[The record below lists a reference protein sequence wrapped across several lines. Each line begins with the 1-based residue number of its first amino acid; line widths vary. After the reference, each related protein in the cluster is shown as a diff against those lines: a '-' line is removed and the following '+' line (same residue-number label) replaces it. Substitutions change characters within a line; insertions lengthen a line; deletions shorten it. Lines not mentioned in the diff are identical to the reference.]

1 MTAASSILLYCALI
15 LSSVLFKAF
24 GQNEFLFTPVRGW
37 NSYDSFSW
45 IINEEEFL
53 ANAEVVSSKLRA
65 FGYEYVVID
74 FLWYRKNVNGSSVDS
89 YGYDSIDEWGR
100 LVPDPER
107 WPSSTNGQGFQQVSQ
122 KVHEMGLKFGIHLMG
137 GISVE
142 SVNNN
147 KTILDVT
154 TGLPYEEGGKIWYA
168 GDIGLTD
175 MRCAWMKNGFMRVNT
190 DLRAGRAFLRSL
202 YQQYADWG
210 VDFVKLDCV
219 FGDDLDRKQII
230 AISEILKDLD
240 RPMLISLSPGTNVN
254 VSMAE
259 GIKEYVDMYRIT
271 GDVWDN
277 WNDIATHFD
286 VARNFAA
293 AKEIGA
299 KGLHGNSWPDL
310 DMLPLGLITDPGVR
324 QGPHR
329 RSKLTLDEQRT
340 MLTLWS
346 MAKSPL
352 MFGGDTR
359 QLDDLTFN
367 LITNP
372 TLLEINSNSANN
384 AEFPHVFS
392 GKISSIMHLPDSRS
406 DLERQLQKNKP
417 EKIMMGLT
425 AMKADEAKLHS
436 DVRSWIATGK
446 RGEIYLSFFNLNP
459 FSTRISAN
467 IGDLFKAVS
476 GSFQTY
482 RSCDCYEVWTGKD
495 FGAVEGAISI
505 AISSHGCA
513 LFILNCKP

>member
-1 MTAASSILLYCALI
+1 MTGISAYYLKLLVKTSFSHQSEVEL
-15 LSSVLFKAF
+15 
-24 GQNEFLFTPVRGW
+24 
-37 NSYDSFSW
+37 YDSFSW

-53 ANAEVVSSKLRA
+53 ANAEVVCSKLRA

-210 VDFVKLDCV
+210 VDF
-219 FGDDLDRKQII
+219 
-230 AISEILKDLD
+230 
-240 RPMLISLSPGTNVN
+240 
-254 VSMAE
+254 E

-310 DMLPLGLITDPGVR
+310 DMLPLGLITDPGEA
-324 QGPHR
+324 
-329 RSKLTLDEQRT
+329 SCAIEDFDCT
-340 MLTLWS
+340 
-346 MAKSPL
+346 
-352 MFGGDTR
+352 
-359 QLDDLTFN
+359 
-367 LITNP
+367 LITLR
-372 TLLEINSNSANN
+372 LLI
-384 AEFPHVFS
+384 
-392 GKISSIMHLPDSRS
+392 ISRS
-406 DLERQLQKNKP
+406 
-417 EKIMMGLT
+417 
-425 AMKADEAKLHS
+425 
-436 DVRSWIATGK
+436 
-446 RGEIYLSFFNLNP
+446 
-459 FSTRISAN
+459 
-467 IGDLFKAVS
+467 
-476 GSFQTY
+476 
-482 RSCDCYEVWTGKD
+482 
-495 FGAVEGAISI
+495 
-505 AISSHGCA
+505 
-513 LFILNCKP
+513 